1 MIDGLTHLWNSLT
14 GGKLVSR
21 QEYIEFVF
29 GKMDQDKEGKVTKE
43 NFIKNS
49 SNYTFE
55 TLKIH
60 DYLNSDESE
69 VLKVF
74 LDKLFRIART
84 TKKQEDQS
92 IIKKLGQLENQL
104 QFCMSYICQN

>member
-43 NFIKNS
+43 K
-49 SNYTFE
+49 YTIYI
-55 TLKIH
+55 LI
-60 DYLNSDESE
+60 DE
-69 VLKVF
+69 
-74 LDKLFRIART
+74 
-84 TKKQEDQS
+84 
-92 IIKKLGQLENQL
+92 
-104 QFCMSYICQN
+104 